1 MKEQKTQVKPPRADA
16 LRREPVIPVRKSAS
30 PVLANSENRP
40 AAAEKRVV
48 GRPFQPGEDSR
59 RHMNGRKCAD
69 AIAFS
74 QEFNRAL
81 AEGGDPR
88 ALAALI
94 WKRAMKGQPYALDV
108 ILDRLLGPV
117 TKALAVSTLPVLYS
131 IRYEPDPEADAFLNV
146 SPRAI
151 QGRETTKG

>member
-1 MKEQKTQVKPPRADA
+1 MKEQKIRRKAAITAKKPVP
-16 LRREPVIPVRKSAS
+16 
-30 PVLANSENRP
+30 PVLAKSENRP
-40 AAAEKRVV
+40 APAGKRII

-74 QEFNRAL
+74 QDFNRAL

-94 WKRAMKGQPYALDV
+94 WKRAMKGESYAIDV
-108 ILDRLLGPV
+108 VLDRLLGPV
-117 TKALAVSTLPVLYS
+117 TRAALISNAPTIYR
-131 IRYEPDPEADAFLNV
+131 IDYKPDPEADSILSVPHSHVPGHKPAE
-146 SPRAI
+146 
-151 QGRETTKG
+151 G